1 MKRRLAIVLSACLA
15 LTTYS
20 PLGVAAE
27 SMFGSEIEENGYFA
41 ADFVAFSGTEKSR
54 GSE

>member
-1 MKRRLAIVLSACLA
+1 MIYNMDFLISA
-15 LTTYS
+15 
-20 PLGVAAE
+20 
-27 SMFGSEIEENGYFA
+27 MGYFA

>member
-1 MKRRLAIVLSACLA
+1 MIYNMDFSD
-15 LTTYS
+15 
-20 PLGVAAE
+20 
-27 SMFGSEIEENGYFA
+27 FGNGYFA